1 MGDPLSAAA
10 SILTLLGAGGAVGKF
25 LKKVVALRHAPDIL
39 LALNN
44 DIVDLQRIVQ
54 IVEELRQAHSR
65 LTDQAPLDHV
75 RESLANVRKTLS
87 TLENLV
93 SYELTVVERD
103 GSHLRLDRS
112 AWLRIEDKIRRLR
125 KEIRANKGDLC
136 LSLTLLTK

>member
-25 LKKVVALRHAPDIL
+25 LKKVVALKHAPDIL

-44 DIVDLQRIVQ
+44 DIVDLQRVVQ
-54 IVEELRQAHSR
+54 GVEELRQQHSQM
-65 LTDQAPLDHV
+65 TDKASLDHV
-75 RESLANVRKTLS
+75 CESLGKVKKTLS
-87 TLENLV
+87 ILEYLV

-112 AWLRIEDKIRRLR
+112 AWLRVENRIRRLR
-125 KEIRANKGDLC
+125 EEIRANKGDLC

>member
-10 SILTLLGAGGAVGKF
+10 SILAILGASGAVGKF
-25 LKKVVALRHAPDIL
+25 LKKIVALKHAPDIL

-44 DIVDLQRIVQ
+44 DIVDLQHVVQ
-54 IVEELRQAHSR
+54 VVDELRQEHSR
-65 LTDQAPLDHV
+65 MTNNTPLDRV
-75 RESLANVRKTLS
+75 RESLGKVKKTLS
-87 TLENLV
+87 ALEYLV

-112 AWLRIEDKIRRLR
+112 VWLRVENKIRRLR
-125 KEIRANKGDLC
+125 KEIRANKSDLC

>member
-25 LKKVVALRHAPDIL
+25 LKKVVSLKHAPEIL

-44 DIVDLQRIVQ
+44 DIVDLQRVVQ
-54 IVEELRQAHSR
+54 AVEELRQAHSR
-65 LTDQAPLDHV
+65 LTDKALLDQV
-75 RESLANVRKTLS
+75 CESLGKVKKTLS
-87 TLENLV
+87 TLEYLV

-103 GSHLRLDRS
+103 GSHPRLDRP
-112 AWLRIEDKIRRLR
+112 AWLRVENKIRRLR
-125 KEIRANKGDLC
+125 KEIRANKGDLS

>member
-10 SILTLLGAGGAVGKF
+10 SILTLLGASGAVGKF
-25 LKKVVALRHAPDIL
+25 LKKVVALKHAPTIL

-44 DIVDLQRIVQ
+44 DIVDLQHIVQ
-54 IVEELRQAHSR
+54 AVDELRQEHSR
-65 LTDQAPLDHV
+65 MTNNTSLDRV
-75 RESLANVRKTLS
+75 RESLGKVKKTLS
-87 TLENLV
+87 ALEYLV

-112 AWLRIEDKIRRLR
+112 MWLRVENKIRSLR
-125 KEIRANKGDLC
+125 KEIHANKSDLC